1 MNYDYWFWEN
11 VISKK
16 EILFLN
22 NFIEKNFDCFED
34 VKFHAKDKNNK
45 SKKNTLVMCISF
57 YKIKETLKK
66 IIHNYNLVNQK
77 HFGYDLYPQ
86 SDLSHCNLN
95 VYSYKKN
102 QSYGWHNDSSTDK
115 YEDIKL
121 TVLINISK
129 KTYKG
134 GNFYIFNQDEY
145 EVKELN
151 IPGNMIMFKSYL
163 SHKVTPVT
171 EGERRTLAIFLCGPK
186 LR

>member
-1 MNYDYWFWEN
+1 MNYDYWYWEN
-11 VISKK
+11 VLSKK
-16 EILFLN
+16 EILSLN
-22 NFIEKNFDCFED
+22 KYIENNFDCFED
-34 VKFHAKDKNNK
+34 VKHHAKDKNNK

-57 YKIKETLKK
+57 YKIKEVLKK
-66 IIHNYNLVNQK
+66 IIHSYNLINQK
-77 HFGYDLYPQ
+77 QFGYDLYPQ
-86 SDLSHCNLN
+86 SDLNHCNLN
-95 VYSYKKN
+95 VYSSIKK

-121 TVLINISK
+121 TVLINMSK
-129 KTYKG
+129 EKYKG

-163 SHKVTPVT
+163 SHKVIPVT
-171 EGERRTLAIFLCGPK
+171 QGERRTLAIFLCGPK